1 MEEEVSRFRSELLLR
16 DARDICRRFLIFGS
30 CTQLDDERY
39 YGLKA
44 AVAEEFN
51 IHPNEIIVVGS
62 TKLGFSIVPAKRYRA
77 FGETSDIDVAIV
89 SPQLFDRVWHEV
101 FRYLDSARSWQD
113 RREFANYFVRGWVRP
128 DKLPPGENFQFT
140 QDWFEF
146 FRHLSNSREF
156 GDIKIAGALYRD
168 WIFLEK
174 YQESCILKCR
184 EAEEAIG

>member
-44 AVAEEFN
+44 AVAEEFA
-51 IHPNEIIVVGS
+51 IHPNETIVVGS
-62 TKLGFSIVPAKRYRA
+62 TKLGFSIAPEKRYRA

-101 FRYLDSARSWQD
+101 FRYLDSARSWQY
-113 RREFANYFVRGWVRP
+113 RREFANYFVRGWIRP

-146 FRHLSNSREF
+146 FRSLSHSRDF
-156 GDIKIAGALYRD
+156 GDIKISGALYRD

-184 EAEEAIG
+184 EAEEVIR